1 MTDGEIVR
9 LFWKRNEAAL
19 EHTRTKYG
27 SYCRSIA
34 FGILHNGEDAEECVN
49 DSLLNAWNSIPPSK
63 PQNLRTY
70 MGKLVRNA
78 SINRFEHYSAQ
89 KRGGTQTELA
99 ISELENL
106 LSDNGDA
113 LATFESEAITRCIN
127 TMLQNSSKEKRT
139 VFVRRYWY
147 LDSIADIAKAYS
159 LSESKVTSI
168 LFRMRKELKEELEK
182 EGVNL

>member
-1 MTDGEIVR
+1 
-9 LFWKRNEAAL
+9 
-19 EHTRTKYG
+19 
-27 SYCRSIA
+27 
-34 FGILHNGEDAEECVN
+34 
-49 DSLLNAWNSIPPSK
+49 
-63 PQNLRTY
+63 

-78 SINRFEHYSAQ
+78 SIKRFEHYSAQ

-99 ISELENL
+99 ISELENS
-106 LSDNGDA
+106 LSDNADA